1 MRLAVG
7 TLVFSAKNKNKL
19 YILGHTSFVSWVSC
33 KNRIEFDK
41 GGVDCTKQA
50 NALLPNKLGW
60 SIWRK
65 ESVRGDASLTAVC
78 VCWFGRRLCF
88 KIYLNRLESH
98 NSRAISRYGTVY
110 FCALPLLLSCLVSF
124 CMRVLT
130 YPGQLLLYCEIIF
143 WSWSFMQIDQMCSFD
158 QMKGMLLWYS
168 STVKTKQKS
177 SQLQE
182 LFRFSLCR
190 DNKEYFAYGIAFL
203 LVANS
208 CSSSNSR
215 VGHWESSY
223 CSLQSTGLI
232 IFLCQ
237 IKQTDN
243 SARVWGLT
251 PIKTNPF

>member
-1 MRLAVG
+1 
-7 TLVFSAKNKNKL
+7 
-19 YILGHTSFVSWVSC
+19 
-33 KNRIEFDK
+33 
-41 GGVDCTKQA
+41 
-50 NALLPNKLGW
+50 
-60 SIWRK
+60 
-65 ESVRGDASLTAVC
+65 
-78 VCWFGRRLCF
+78 
-88 KIYLNRLESH
+88 
-98 NSRAISRYGTVY
+98 
-110 FCALPLLLSCLVSF
+110 
-124 CMRVLT
+124 
-130 YPGQLLLYCEIIF
+130 
-143 WSWSFMQIDQMCSFD
+143 MQIDQMCSFD

-243 SARVWGLT
+243 SARV
-251 PIKTNPF
+251 